1 MSLRHKIRLFYF
13 PIQKYHC
20 FFIIRRNAGNHIPPT
35 TISFPDTLHTVR
47 PGYAFRRQFTAS
59 RSGDKMHS
67 VEPFS
72 PSQSII

>member
-20 FFIIRRNAGNHIPPT
+20 FFIIRRNAVTDIPPI
-35 TISFPDTLHTVR
+35 TISFPDTLRTVS
-47 PGYAFRRQFTAS
+47 PGYAFRRQVTTA

-67 VEPFS
+67 GEPFC

>member
-20 FFIIRRNAGNHIPPT
+20 FFIIRRNAAFGIPPP
-35 TISFPDTLHTVR
+35 TISFPDTPHTVR

-59 RSGDKMHS
+59 RSCDKMHS
-67 VEPFS
+67 GKPFS